1 MTQFG
6 FRIRF
11 DDGETQTLQ
20 RALSHYL
27 EVCQREIK
35 KGGDV
40 PFTAHRGTLKRF
52 RAKSKE
58 VLKLTQS
65 FAVHED
71 DMDMVRHA
79 LKSYL
84 EACEREVANG
94 ATMPFTPAHSIV
106 PSTTPNPG
114 LPGPSSNVKTTSS
127 PAKVRASS
135 CGVRFPFTNAGL
147 KRR

>member
-11 DDGETQTLQ
+11 DDSEMQTLQ

-40 PFTAHRGTLKRF
+40 PFTADRGTLKRF
-52 RAKSKE
+52 RAKSRE

-65 FAVHED
+65 LALHEN
-71 DMDMVRHA
+71 DMDMVQHA

-94 ATMPFTPAHSIV
+94 ATMPFIAD
-106 PSTTPNPG
+106 
-114 LPGPSSNVKTTSS
+114 
-127 PAKVRASS
+127 KVVIPKIRAALEDELERAVISAS
-135 CGVRFPFTNAGL
+135 LRWAARKQL
-147 KRR
+147 

>member
-1 MTQFG
+1 MT
-6 FRIRF
+6 
-11 DDGETQTLQ
+11 LH

-40 PFTAHRGTLKRF
+40 PFSAHRGTLKRF
-52 RAKSKE
+52 RAKSRE

-65 FAVHED
+65 LALHEN
-71 DMDMVRHA
+71 DMDVVQHA

-94 ATMPFTPAHSIV
+94 ATMPFIADKVVIPKIRAALEDEFERAII
-106 PSTTPNPG
+106 STS
-114 LPGPSSNVKTTSS
+114 LMWAARKQ
-127 PAKVRASS
+127 
-135 CGVRFPFTNAGL
+135 L
-147 KRR
+147 